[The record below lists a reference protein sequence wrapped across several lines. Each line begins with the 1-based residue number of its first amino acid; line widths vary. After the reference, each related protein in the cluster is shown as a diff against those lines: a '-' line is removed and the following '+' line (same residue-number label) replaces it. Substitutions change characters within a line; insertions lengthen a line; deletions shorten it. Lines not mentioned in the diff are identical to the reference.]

1 MALDR
6 HADSSPHSRSV
17 IGAQPAANNDTQYL
31 EMTTP
36 IDHQWNETN
45 SADGRCQRR
54 RVTHVIFAGAAAI
67 AMLALFDATAPL
79 GTGET
84 TVASGSVRLVD
95 HATDVPP
102 PPSPGLP
109 LPAGVALPPG
119 TVVLPGGM
127 PVPPM
132 PPGTVLPPGAVVLPG
147 GPDLPPLPS
156 PVDLSQLSRPDVQQL
171 WARMLQLS
179 ASPPP
184 NVPNEV
190 CRYNTVR
197 VPC

>member
-1 MALDR
+1 
-6 HADSSPHSRSV
+6 
-17 IGAQPAANNDTQYL
+17 
-31 EMTTP
+31 MTTP
-36 IDHQWNETN
+36 VDHQWHEAN

-54 RVTHVIFAGAAAI
+54 GVGQVIFAGAAAI

-84 TVASGSVRLVD
+84 VASGSVRLLD
-95 HATDVPP
+95 QTTDMPAP

-109 LPAGVALPPG
+109 LPPGTALPPG
-119 TVVLPGGM
+119 TVLLPGGM
-127 PVPPM
+127 PIPPM
-132 PPGTVLPPGAVVLPG
+132 PPGTVLPPGAMVLPG